1 MILKTALDVYDAVSE
16 IMEARAIQA
25 ANSEYDRVVS
35 IDAVAAAR
43 KATDAVA
50 IEGTNILYHAAIQ
63 SQLNT
68 LFSTYNDT
76 SGQYTNGRAAIGD
89 ILSDIAQLSQRFA

>member
-1 MILKTALDVYDAVSE
+1 MILKTAHDVHDAVSE
-16 IMEARAIQA
+16 IIKARALNV
-25 ANSEYDRVVS
+25 ANSEYDRVVL
-35 IDAVAAAR
+35 IDAVAASR
-43 KATDAVA
+43 KAADAVA
-50 IEGTNILYHAAIQ
+50 IEGSSTLYHAAIQ

-89 ILSDIAQLSQRFA
+89 ILSDIAQLSQHLT